1 MLFGLLFGGR
11 PKPLDRATARE
22 ALATLHEVVL
32 MPYDLATAKP
42 PKAAAAGG
50 PKDLVVFLHGFCA
63 SPGVFRPF
71 RERLAR
77 DGIASA
83 SFIHLPG
90 TSVTGIAKKLAD
102 LVATI
107 PEDIRVHIVGHSLG
121 GLAARWYVQE
131 LGGEHRVSR
140 TMSLGSPF
148 GGTEVAR
155 RFPIFVGKDL
165 QRDGAFLTQLRARA
179 QAVSTPHVSFVGS
192 RDSVVIPIEGAL
204 LAGYPL
210 VVRPNVGHNAML
222 YDPPTMDAVVELV
235 RECAATAHRP
245 KAVESGPSAAT
256 PPPVTTP
263 PSTAE
268 VVVDTSRAAAE

>member
-42 PKAAAAGG
+42 PKAAALGG
-50 PKDLVVFLHGFCA
+50 PADLVVFLHGFCA

-71 RERLAR
+71 RDRLAR

-83 SFIHLPG
+83 SFMHLPG
-90 TSVTGIAKKLAD
+90 TSVAGIAKKLAA

-140 TMSLGSPF
+140 TISLGSPF

-155 RFPIFVGKDL
+155 RFPILVGKDL

-179 QAVSTPHVSFVGS
+179 QAVATPHVSFVGS

-222 YDPPTMDAVVELV
+222 YDPPTMDAVVDLV
-235 RECAATAHRP
+235 RE
-245 KAVESGPSAAT
+245 SAAAAKRPAV
-256 PPPVTTP
+256 PPPASSRAVP
-263 PSTAE
+263 ADIVAEST
-268 VVVDTSRAAAE
+268 RAAAE